1 MKKTLVS
8 ALTTA
13 LVVGA
18 ASTTFAAANPFSDVP
33 ADHWA
38 YDAVSQLAADGVI
51 EGYGDTTFRGNQN
64 ITRYEMAQMIAKA
77 MAKTDVSA
85 ADKALIDKLAAEF
98 SDELNNLGVRVSNL
112 ERNADMVKW
121 NGKAE
126 YTYKSLRDKD
136 AGKDGVDASK
146 RKNNSDHLLF
156 RLEPSA
162 EVNSNWHVNARL
174 DASTEMDKDKANDEN
189 DKVDLKRIWAQGNY
203 GNFQVKLGKF
213 AQIDDDSIFDTT
225 FSGAEVKF
233 GNKVTFTAGAGRQN
247 MDKDSDFNQKFNK
260 PAFVKKDGTL
270 SNDTTASYQYAGLGY
285 ADGKFVGGVD
295 YHHLN
300 ADNFN
305 YATKGTKTN
314 VEDNANIWL
323 AKAAYRFDKTNALNG
338 FYANNTSAD
347 DFDNAW
353 SAQYSYKGAEQEN
366 KGTWGAWAAYRY
378 LGQNTA
384 LFSTFDA
391 ILAGQKGW
399 EVGANYAP
407 FKNVVATL
415 RYGNG
420 KDLLNDHDIENLFG
434 RVEVFF

>member
-126 YTYKSLRDKD
+126 YTYKSNRDKD
-136 AGKDGVDASK
+136 ATDAT
-146 RKNNSDHLLF
+146 RKQNSDKLLL
-156 RLEPSA
+156 RLEPTA
-162 EVNSNWHVNARL
+162 EVNSNWHVKARL
-174 DASTEMDKDKANDEN
+174 DAKTDLSSDKGDDG
-189 DKVDLKRIWAQGNY
+189 DVTLKRIWAQGNY
-203 GNFQVKLGKF
+203 GNFQTKLGKF

-247 MDKDSDFNQKFNK
+247 LDKDSDLNNK
-260 PAFVKKDGTL
+260 VKLTGT
-270 SNDTTASYQYAGLGY
+270 DKTANYQYAGLGY

-300 ADNFN
+300 ADKIN
-305 YATKGTKTN
+305 YLGAKSSD
-314 VEDNANIWL
+314 DNANIWL

-347 DFDNAW
+347 DFDKAW
-353 SAQYSYKGAEQEN
+353 SAEYDYKGAQAEN
-366 KGTWGAWAAYRY
+366 KGTWGMWVAYRN
-378 LGQNTA
+378 LGANTA

-407 FKNVVATL
+407 FKNIVATL

-420 KDLLNDHDIENLFG
+420 KSLLEDHDVENLFG

>member
-77 MAKTDVSA
+77 MAKSDVSA

-126 YTYKSLRDKD
+126 YTYYSHRDKD
-136 AGKDGVDASK
+136 ANKKTNDDQ
-146 RKNNSDHLLF
+146 LLF

-162 EVNSNWHVNARL
+162 EVNSHWHVNARL
-174 DASTEMDKDKANDEN
+174 DASTDLAKDNKDDNADASLRHGS
-189 DKVDLKRIWAQGNY
+189 DSIQDTDVTLKRVWAQGNY

-213 AQIDDDSIFDTT
+213 AQIDNDSIFDTS
-225 FSGAEVKF
+225 FSGAEVQF

-247 MDKDSDFNQKFNK
+247 MDADSDFTQKFGHNE
-260 PAFVKKDGTL
+260 
-270 SNDTTASYQYAGLGY
+270 DTANYQYAGLGY

-300 ADNFN
+300 ADSFQ
-305 YATKGTKTN
+305 YEKEDGTKQAN
-314 VEDNANIWL
+314 EDNANIWL

-347 DFDNAW
+347 ELDKAW
-353 SAQYSYKGAEQEN
+353 SAQYSYKGAEAQN

-378 LGQNTA
+378 LGDNTD

-399 EVGANYAP
+399 EVGTNYAP

-415 RYGNG
+415 RYGHG
-420 KDLLNDHDIENLFG
+420 KNIATDHDIENLFG
-434 RVEVFF
+434 RVEMFF